1 LLGQGPA
8 SSASKR
14 LDQTNLRW
22 HVMCEDTIQEAIVIG
37 IKNILV
43 ATDFGEPAE
52 AALRYGEEL
61 SRKFGATLHVLNVVD
76 DLAMHTSVASG
87 LPLALDEMQAQLE
100 HDARQSLEALVSEP
114 DRSARGV
121 KLLTLTSPAPAPTIL
136 SYARDAEIDLIIIGT
151 HGRHGLAHFFLGSVA
166 QQVSRSA
173 TCPVLTVRAHAREF
187 IKPDALQAVVH

>member
-1 LLGQGPA
+1 
-8 SSASKR
+8 
-14 LDQTNLRW
+14 
-22 HVMCEDTIQEAIVIG
+22 MIG

-100 HDARQSLEALVSEP
+100 HDARQSLEALVTEP

-121 KLLTLTSPAPAPTIL
+121 KLLTLTSPSPAPTIL